1 MYLTA
6 QRVFASKSRQTGINA
21 FLYTHGGRTWH
32 VPPSDIPDRQP
43 GRLERKTIAVP
54 PPGNRVRS
62 YLDIVAPDELP
73 PDELQRRLL
82 TFLKHVEGEP
92 FPWEAVEGPCLFR
105 IGMDAELA
113 KAGWS
118 REVAALA
125 LAGAALLAK

>member
-1 MYLTA
+1 MYLAA
-6 QRVFASKSRQTGINA
+6 QRVVAPKSKQTGINA
-21 FLYTHGGRTWH
+21 FLYAHGGRRWH
-32 VPPSDIPDRQP
+32 VPPSDIPDRDP
-43 GRLERKTIAVP
+43 GRLERKSIVVK

-62 YLDIVAPDELP
+62 YLDIIAPDDLKAE
-73 PDELQRRLL
+73 ELQRRLMA
-82 TFLKHVEGEP
+82 FLRRMQGSP

-125 LAGAALLAK
+125 VAGAELLAR

>member
-6 QRVFASKSRQTGINA
+6 QRVFAPKSKETGVNA
-21 FLYTHGGRTWH
+21 FLYSHAGRRWH
-32 VPPSDIPDRQP
+32 VPPSDIPDRAP
-43 GRLERKTIAVP
+43 GRLERKSIVVK

-62 YLDIVAPDELP
+62 YLDIVAPDDLDS
-73 PDELQRRLL
+73 DELRQRLV
-82 TFLKHVEGEP
+82 TFLKRMQGSP

-105 IGMDAELA
+105 VGMDAELA

-125 LAGAALLAK
+125 VAGAELLVK

>member
-6 QRVFASKSRQTGINA
+6 QRVVAPRSKETGINA
-21 FLYTHGGRTWH
+21 FLYAHAGRHWH
-32 VPPSDIPDRQP
+32 VPPSDIPDRDP
-43 GRLERKTIAVP
+43 GRLERKNIVVK

-62 YLDIVAPDELP
+62 YLDIVAPDDLNAE
-73 PDELQRRLL
+73 ELQRRLM
-82 TFLKHVEGEP
+82 TFLRRMQGSP
-92 FPWEAVEGPCLFR
+92 LPWEAVEGPCLFR

-125 LAGAALLAK
+125 IAGAGLLAK

>member
-6 QRVFASKSRQTGINA
+6 QRVLAPTSQKTGINA
-21 FLYTHGGRTWH
+21 FLYAHAGRKWH
-32 VPPSDIPDRQP
+32 VPPSDIPDRDP
-43 GRLERKTIAVP
+43 GRLERKDIAVP

-62 YLDIVAPDELP
+62 YLDIVAPDDLSA
-73 PDELQRRLL
+73 DELRRRLL
-82 TFLKHVEGEP
+82 AFLKRVQGQP
-92 FPWEAVEGPCLFR
+92 FPWEAVDGPCLFR

-125 LAGAALLAK
+125 LAGAGLLAK